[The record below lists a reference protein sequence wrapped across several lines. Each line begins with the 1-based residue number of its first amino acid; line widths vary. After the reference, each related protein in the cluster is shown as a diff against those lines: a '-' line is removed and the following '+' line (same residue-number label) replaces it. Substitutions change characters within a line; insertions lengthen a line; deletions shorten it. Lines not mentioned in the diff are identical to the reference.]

1 MASGM
6 WIPNLIN
13 LLIGYIT
20 IMFWYILSPLLGLF
34 GLWATVNQ
42 SVVAAVAAAAPSK
55 INQKLINGALK
66 LPK

>member
-1 MASGM
+1 MGSGQ

-20 IMFWYILSPLLGLF
+20 LVFWSYLTPLLGLF
-34 GLWATVNQ
+34 GLWETQNSAWV
-42 SVVAAVAAAAPSK
+42 SAVSAAVPSK
-55 INQKLINGALK
+55 VNQKLINGALK